1 MKFKIMMSNYYSY
14 IDLANVNIS
23 SNCNL
28 SKLIYQQSN
37 DGDIDMTENLPPSC
51 YLTIPTKSSEAP
63 ADDTLQNT
71 FNNNYINPSKN
82 GRFIVD
88 EEYKLSLD
96 EII

>member
-1 MKFKIMMSNYYSY
+1 MMSNYYSC
-14 IDLANVNIS
+14 INLANVNIS

-28 SKLIYQQSN
+28 SELICYQSN
-37 DGDIDMTENLPPSC
+37 DGDIDMSKNLTPSC
-51 YLTIPTKSSEAP
+51 YLTNPTKSSESP

-71 FNNNYINPSKN
+71 FNDNYINLPKN

-88 EEYKLSLD
+88 KEYKLSLD

>member
-1 MKFKIMMSNYYSY
+1 MSNYYSY

-28 SKLIYQQSN
+28 SELSLNQAN
-37 DGDIDMTENLPPSC
+37 DGDIDMSKNLPPSC
-51 YLTIPTKSSEAP
+51 YLTNPTKSSEAP
-63 ADDTLQNT
+63 ADDTPQNT
-71 FNNNYINPSKN
+71 FNNNYINLPKN

>member
-1 MKFKIMMSNYYSY
+1 MTK
-14 IDLANVNIS
+14 
-23 SNCNL
+23 NL
-28 SKLIYQQSN
+28 TP
-37 DGDIDMTENLPPSC
+37 GC
-51 YLTIPTKSSEAP
+51 YLTNPTKSSEAP

-71 FNNNYINPSKN
+71 FNYNYINPPNK